1 MTKKHV
7 LIMLVC
13 CLLPIVGLAL
23 VVLFKIPTSTVL
35 WGAML
40 LLCPLSHLLM
50 MKFMGHEH
58 NAAPKAEHPPAA
70 IPAKA
75 SIKDTVHPHHESP

>member
-1 MTKKHV
+1 MNMTKKHV

-13 CLLPIVGLAL
+13 CLLPIIGLAL
-23 VVLFKIPTSTVL
+23 AYIFNIPANNIL

-50 MKFMGHEH
+50 MKNMAHDH
-58 NAAPKAEHPPAA
+58 NEMHSTENPKAA
-70 IPAKA
+70 
-75 SIKDTVHPHHESP
+75 IKDIARAHPEGQ